1 MLRLNQSRGRFLRLC
16 DPTSVAVQQPIR
28 LEVTDAA
35 LQNAETYELAASWS
49 HAFGT
54 ILKT

>member
-49 HAFGT
+49 HALAQF
-54 ILKT
+54 